1 MQEVSIKLGDLL
13 TGLEQAD
20 LTGSVDV
27 EIDDIAYD
35 SRLVKPGGLFV
46 AITGYQQDGH
56 EFIADAVEQG
66 AVAVVG
72 EHDECELTSNYVKVP
87 DTRKALADLSARL
100 YDYPGKKLKVCGV
113 TGTNGKT
120 TVCHLIKNILESRSK
135 TVGMVTS
142 TVYDTGK
149 ETFPAERTTPE
160 SLDLQRLLYLMK
172 KNHCVNAVL
181 EVSSHALALHR
192 VDNIDFRV
200 AVYTNFTRDHLD
212 FHKTMEEY
220 LECKKQL
227 VKRLDGPL
235 SYAVINLDVPEFRS
249 FFGEFSSSYISYSLK
264 DSTADV
270 YCTRFELEAAQTVFD
285 LKTPVGVHTV
295 TFPLPGRF
303 NLINAL
309 AAAAAGLAG
318 GVDIDN
324 VVRGLESAHQVPG
337 RFNYI
342 ECGQPFAVYVDY
354 AHTPDA
360 LARLCETA
368 RELSQG
374 RVLVLFG
381 CGGDRDRGKRPLMG
395 QAVGA
400 AADFCI
406 VTSDNPRS
414 EDPQTIIDEIVP
426 GLEGD
431 QYEIIPDRRAAI
443 EALLKNAQP
452 GDVVLLAGK
461 GSENYQEVMGVRHAF
476 DDASEVH
483 RVLAELGYTGLVSD
497 KGN

>member
-1 MQEVSIKLGDLL
+1 MAGLDQAEL
-13 TGLEQAD
+13 TGN
-20 LTGSVDV
+20 SDV
-27 EIDDIAYD
+27 EINDIAYD
-35 SRLVKPGGLFV
+35 SRLVKPGYLFV

-56 EFIADAVEQG
+56 KFIADAVERG

-72 EHDECELTSNYVKVP
+72 EQDECELTSNYLKVP
-87 DTRKALADLSARL
+87 NARKALADLSAKL
-100 YDYPGKKLKVCGV
+100 YDYPGRKLKICGV

-120 TVCHLIKNILESRSK
+120 TVCHLIKNILEARSK
-135 TVGMVTS
+135 TVGMITS

-160 SLDLQRLLYLMK
+160 SLDLQRLLLLMK
-172 KNHCVNAVL
+172 KNRCVNAVL

-192 VDNIDFRV
+192 VDNIEFRI
-200 AVYTNFTRDHLD
+200 AVYTNITRDHLD

-227 VKRLDGPL
+227 LKRLDGPM

-249 FFGEFSSSYISYSLK
+249 FFGDFSSSYISYSLE

-270 YCTRFELEAAQTVFD
+270 YCTRFELETGQTLFD
-285 LKTPVGVHTV
+285 LMTPMGVHTV

-303 NLINAL
+303 NLINGL
-309 AAAAAGLAG
+309 AAAAAGLAA

-324 VVRGLESAHQVPG
+324 VVRGLETAKPVPG

-342 ECGQPFAVYVDY
+342 ECGQPFAVYIDF

-360 LARLCETA
+360 LTRLCETA
-368 RELSQG
+368 REISQG
-374 RVLVLFG
+374 RLLVLFG

-395 QAVGA
+395 KAVSS

-406 VTSDNPRS
+406 LTSDNPRS
-414 EDPQTIIDEIVP
+414 EDPKIIIDEIIP
-426 GLEGD
+426 GLEGNKH
-431 QYEIIPDRRAAI
+431 EIIMDRSAAI
-443 EALLKNAQP
+443 EALIKMAQP

-461 GSENYQEVMGVRHAF
+461 GSENYQEVKGVRHAF
-476 DDASEVH
+476 DDASEAR

>member
-1 MQEVSIKLGDLL
+1 MRDITIKLGELL

-20 LTGSVDV
+20 LTGSADV
-27 EIDDIAYD
+27 EIEDIAYD
-35 SRLVKPGGLFV
+35 SRQVRSGSLFV

-56 EFIADAVEQG
+56 EFVADAVERG

-72 EHDECELTSNYVKVP
+72 EHDECTLTPNYVRVP
-87 DTRKALADLSARL
+87 DARKALADLAARM
-100 YDYPGKKLKVCGV
+100 YDYPGKKLKACGV

-120 TVCHLIKNILESRSK
+120 TVCHLIKNILEARSK

-149 ETFPAERTTPE
+149 EAFPAERTTPE

-172 KNHCVNAVL
+172 KNHCVNAVI

-200 AVYTNFTRDHLD
+200 AVYTNITRDHLD

-249 FFGEFSSSYISYSLK
+249 LFGDFTSSYLSYSLEDTK
-264 DSTADV
+264 ADV
-270 YCTRFELEAAQTVFD
+270 YCTRFELEAAQMVFD
-285 LKTPVGVHTV
+285 LKTPMGVHTV
-295 TFPLPGRF
+295 TFPLAGRF

-309 AAAAAGLAG
+309 AAAAAGLAC
-318 GVDIDN
+318 GVDVDN
-324 VVRGLESAHQVPG
+324 VVRGLESTHQVPG
-337 RFNYI
+337 RFNYL
-342 ECGQPFAVYVDY
+342 ECGQPFAVYIDY

-374 RVLVLFG
+374 NVLVLFG

-395 QAVGA
+395 KAVST
-400 AADFCI
+400 AADFCV
-406 VTSDNPRS
+406 VTSDNPRG

-431 QYEIIPDRRAAI
+431 QYEIIPDRRTAI
-443 EALLKNAQP
+443 EALLKKAQP

-461 GSENYQEVMGVRHAF
+461 GSENYQEVKGVRHEF
-476 DDASEVH
+476 DDASEAR

>member
-1 MQEVSIKLGDLL
+1 ML

-20 LTGSVDV
+20 LTGNADV
-27 EIDDIAYD
+27 EIEDIAYD
-35 SRLVKPGGLFV
+35 SRQVKPGSLFV
-46 AITGYQQDGH
+46 AITGYQADGH
-56 EFIADAVEQG
+56 EFIADAVNRG

-72 EHDECELTSNYVKVP
+72 EHDECELTPNYVKVP
-87 DTRKALADLSARL
+87 DSRKALAELAACI
-100 YDYPGKKLKVCGV
+100 YDYPGKNIKACGV

-120 TVCHLIKNILESRSK
+120 TVCHLIKNILEARSK

-149 ETFPAERTTPE
+149 ESFPAERTTPE

-172 KNHCVNAVL
+172 KNHCVNTVI

-192 VDNIDFRV
+192 VDNINFRV
-200 AVYTNFTRDHLD
+200 AVYTNITRDHLD

-249 FFGEFSSSYISYSLK
+249 FFGDFSSSYISYSLE

-270 YCTRFELEAAQTVFD
+270 YCSSFEFETAQTVFD
-285 LKTPVGVHTV
+285 LKTPMGVHTV

-309 AAAAAGLAG
+309 AAAAAGLAC

-324 VVRGLESAHQVPG
+324 VVSGLESAKQVPG

-342 ECGQPFAVYVDY
+342 ECGQPFAVYVDF

-360 LARLCETA
+360 LARLIEAA

-374 RVLVLFG
+374 KVLTLFG

-395 QAVGA
+395 KAVSSSS
-400 AADFCI
+400 DFCI

-414 EDPQTIIDEIVP
+414 EDPQTIIDEIKP

-431 QYEIIPDRRAAI
+431 QYEIIPDRSAAI
-443 EALLKNAQP
+443 EALLKKAQT

-461 GSENYQEVMGVRHAF
+461 GNENYQEVKGVRHHF
-476 DDASEVH
+476 DDELEAR